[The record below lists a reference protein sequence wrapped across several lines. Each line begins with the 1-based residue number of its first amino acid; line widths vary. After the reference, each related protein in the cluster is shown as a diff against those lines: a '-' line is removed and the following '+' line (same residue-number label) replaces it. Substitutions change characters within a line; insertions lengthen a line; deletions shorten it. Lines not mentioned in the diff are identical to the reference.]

1 MKGSDGGGR
10 TKDATARDQ
19 VEQLAG
25 IRAVII
31 RAVVIGR
38 RAAIKPSLV

>member
-25 IRAVII
+25 IRAV
-31 RAVVIGR
+31 VIGR